1 MFNDDKQ
8 DNSLIIRN
16 LILLVLVI
24 GIGSILILSYFKG
37 NKKEEDNKDIFL
49 MVTTIKTETIDGMPK
64 TTTIGEDKYYKED
77 LCKEINNN
85 GMNFVI
91 DEFTNTSIAL
101 KINNEM
107 IDLYDDLGCPNK
119 LCQQGK
125 RISLDG
131 SKNLTL
137 TDKSNTYSY
146 TIYFQKKK

>member
-24 GIGSILILSYFKG
+24 GIGSILIVSYFKG

-77 LCKEINNN
+77 LGKEINNN

-119 LCQQGK
+119 LCQKGK

-131 SKNLTL
+131 FKNLTL

>member
-8 DNSLIIRN
+8 DNYIMIRN

-24 GIGSILILSYFKG
+24 GIGSILIVSYFKG
-37 NKKEEDNKDIFL
+37 NKKEENNKNIFL
-49 MVTTIKTETIDGMPK
+49 MITTIKTETIDGIPK

-77 LCKEINNN
+77 LGREINSN
-85 GMNFVI
+85 GMSFMI
-91 DEFTNTSIAL
+91 DEFTNTSISL

-119 LCQQGK
+119 LCPKDK

-131 SKNLTL
+131 SKTLTL

>member
-77 LCKEINNN
+77 LGKEINNN

-107 IDLYDDLGCPNK
+107 ID
-119 LCQQGK
+119 
-125 RISLDG
+125 
-131 SKNLTL
+131 
-137 TDKSNTYSY
+137 
-146 TIYFQKKK
+146 